1 MAFQI
6 QNTRSEAIR
15 KPNTLE
21 NIKPKIS
28 NEILGFVLILST

>member
-6 QNTRSEAIR
+6 QNTRNEAIG
-15 KPNTLE
+15 KLNALE

-28 NEILGFVLILST
+28 FEILGFVLILST

>member
-1 MAFQI
+1 MK
-6 QNTRSEAIR
+6 NTRSDESGKLNA
-15 KPNTLE
+15 LE